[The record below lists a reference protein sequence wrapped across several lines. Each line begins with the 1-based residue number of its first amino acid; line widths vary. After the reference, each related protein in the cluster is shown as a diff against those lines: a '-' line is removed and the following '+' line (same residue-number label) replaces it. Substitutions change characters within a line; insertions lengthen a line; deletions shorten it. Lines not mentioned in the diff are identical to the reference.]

1 VHAGRSV
8 CISQWVGEMIGFAD
22 QAHVKGCV
30 IQVTVPR
37 YVKPDILVQSFTQE
51 ELDSF
56 FILVSGYR
64 TWLY

>member
-1 VHAGRSV
+1 
-8 CISQWVGEMIGFAD
+8 MIGFAD